1 MGIQVKKWIS
11 KYPKTLYHIDKQRI
25 DNYIRFK
32 KSGWNIEV

>member
-11 KYPKTLYHIDKQRI
+11 NYLNFLYSIEKQTFVT
-25 DNYIRFK
+25 YLYFK

>member
-11 KYPKTLYHIDKQRI
+11 NYLNFFYSIEKQI
-25 DNYIRFK
+25 FVSYLCFK

>member
-11 KYPKTLYHIDKQRI
+11 KSPKMLYHIDKQSI
-25 DNYIRFK
+25 NNYTCFK